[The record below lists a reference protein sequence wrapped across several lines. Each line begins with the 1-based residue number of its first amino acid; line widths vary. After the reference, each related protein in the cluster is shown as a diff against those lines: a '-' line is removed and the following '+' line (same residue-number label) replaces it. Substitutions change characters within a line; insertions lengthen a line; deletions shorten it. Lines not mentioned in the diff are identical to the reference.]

1 MLKFTQKFKD
11 KILKPYF
18 VYILFSERNGTLYAG
33 VTNDLKRRIYE
44 HKNKIFQGFT
54 EKYGVDKL
62 GYFEVFESIESAI
75 LREKQLKG
83 GNRKQKLALI
93 ESINPNWIDL
103 YDEI

>member
-1 MLKFTQKFKD
+1 MKQ
-11 KILKPYF
+11 YF
-18 VYILFSERNGTLYAG
+18 VYILFSERNGTLYVG

-44 HKNKIFQGFT
+44 HKTKIIKGFT

-62 GYFEVFESIESAI
+62 GYFEICESIESAI

>member
-1 MLKFTQKFKD
+1 M
-11 KILKPYF
+11 
-18 VYILFSERNGTLYAG
+18 LFSERNGTLYVG

-44 HKNKIFQGFT
+44 HKNKIFKGFT

-103 YDEI
+103 YDEIL

>member
-1 MLKFTQKFKD
+1 MKQ
-11 KILKPYF
+11 YF
-18 VYILFSERNGTLYAG
+18 VYILFSERNGTLYVG

-44 HKNKIFQGFT
+44 HKNKIFKGFT

-62 GYFEVFESIESAI
+62 GYFEICESIESAI

>member
-1 MLKFTQKFKD
+1 MKQ
-11 KILKPYF
+11 YF
-18 VYILFSERNGTLYAG
+18 VYILFSERNGTLYVG

-44 HKNKIFQGFT
+44 HKNKIFKGFT

>member
-1 MLKFTQKFKD
+1 MKQ
-11 KILKPYF
+11 YF
-18 VYILFSERNGTLYAG
+18 VYILFSERNGTLYVG

-44 HKNKIFQGFT
+44 HKNKIFKGFT

-103 YDEI
+103 YDEIL

>member
-1 MLKFTQKFKD
+1 MKQ
-11 KILKPYF
+11 YF
-18 VYILFSERNGTLYAG
+18 VYILFSERNGTLYVG

-44 HKNKIFQGFT
+44 HKNKIFKGFT

-83 GNRKQKLALI
+83 GSRKQKLALI

-103 YDEI
+103 YDEIL

>member
-1 MLKFTQKFKD
+1 MKQ
-11 KILKPYF
+11 YF
-18 VYILFSERNGTLYAG
+18 VYILFSERNGTLYVG

-44 HKNKIFQGFT
+44 HKNKIFKGFT

-83 GNRKQKLALI
+83 GKRKQKLALI

>member
-1 MLKFTQKFKD
+1 MKQ
-11 KILKPYF
+11 YF
-18 VYILFSERNGTLYAG
+18 VYILFSERNGTLYVG

-44 HKNKIFQGFT
+44 HKNKIFKGFT

-83 GNRKQKLALI
+83 GSRKQKLALI

>member
-1 MLKFTQKFKD
+1 MKQ
-11 KILKPYF
+11 YF
-18 VYILFSERNGTLYAG
+18 VYILFSERNGTLYVG
-33 VTNDLKRRIYE
+33 VTNDLKRRIYD
-44 HKNKIFQGFT
+44 HKNKIFKGFT